1 MDTWLVLEKELD
13 YYGIRLIG
21 NKKCQFCNERGSFSS
36 QGILKTIKEFIKEI
50 KNQKKLLLS
59 LWEDVSQLLQY
70 KTNKSLICDE
80 KMINLFIFSLKD
92 LSKFLI
98 CFDLD
103 QSDFNKQINSALNRD
118 INSFSREQI
127 LKLPDYKI
135 SIDWVHRNIH
145 RLMYICK
152 LLSYVSVGQE
162 SIAKYLMKNAK
173 GVSGPWSNL
182 DLPLRERV
190 WPFEDDYLFGRSKD
204 KKRQTRY
211 RKGFENYNSSQFV
224 GEGHYWRELRNEP
237 FSWADRGTE
246 DPYAHRSLLN
256 R

>member
-145 RLMYICK
+145 RLMYIC
-152 LLSYVSVGQE
+152 
-162 SIAKYLMKNAK
+162 
-173 GVSGPWSNL
+173 
-182 DLPLRERV
+182 RE
-190 WPFEDDYLFGRSKD
+190 LKSKD
-204 KKRQTRY
+204 PKIISCFGGIYVFTNSDLIKD
-211 RKGFENYNSSQFV
+211 ENIDIV
-224 GEGHYWRELRNEP
+224 VIGP
-237 FSWADRGTE
+237 VRGSIE
-246 DPYAHRSLLN
+246 
-256 R
+256 